1 MENSVRKREWVKTAA
16 IIFLAVLLVLTF
28 FSKTIMNASLPEV
41 AAQQAAS
48 GAINARI
55 RGSGTVEA
63 SEVYNVTIK
72 QTRKVASVLVKT
84 GQEINV
90 GDTMFVLEAE
100 DSDELKQA
108 ETDLETLQQNYDK
121 SLIEAG
127 NTASQENYDLQKAKE
142 AYNEALA
149 IYNQYSSVS
158 ATQLATQ
165 KAAADA
171 KLKELQTAKTT
182 IDNQLTKLKAEKE
195 YTDAQATVTE
205 HEATVKSLETEKET
219 LLASADIPNP
229 SARNAKAIQDEI
241 NNIKGLNEYIKNI
254 TLYESTFTTFSSL
267 CNDDKSIME
276 ECRLH
281 KESMLARIRSGGS
294 SKPSTSKG
302 DNEDYSLYA
311 YSEIDEDQ
319 QVQNYWD
326 AYDALFPFYY
336 GGTTKEHKKIST
348 GLVDLQNNLKVATIN
363 DKIDE
368 ANHAMSTA
376 QTIVGNYERS
386 IDDLTKQSDSLDAQ
400 INDQQAAV
408 DKLSS
413 AASAA
418 ETVKSTKQALEDL
431 VFKQNLGDSSSV
443 DMEASKKAI
452 ERKQAE
458 VDKLRENADEL
469 EVKSS
474 VSGTIASINA
484 SAGKS
489 IGGEE
494 QPLATINVT
503 DRGFTVKI
511 DVTNDQAKKVKTG
524 DTAELVNFW
533 GGDAVATL
541 DQITSSQTA
550 GNRTLVFT
558 LTGDIQAGQNVT
570 LSIGQKSANYDALI
584 PLSGLREDSNGK
596 FVYVL
601 ESKSSPLGSR
611 YIATRVTVQEL
622 ARDDKSAAVSG
633 ISSGDFIITT
643 SNKPVEAGKQVR
655 LADNG

>member
-127 NTASQENYDLQKAKE
+127 NTAAQENHDVQKARE

-149 IYNQYSSVS
+149 VYNQYTNVNAAQLTAAITAAENELTNLTAQSKAISEELKQLQTDKETIDADVTAQEAKVKEMEAAEDKYAELKTATDDYDADIVVYGKYYSKLLELTAEPTSSVTYDNKHVITVVS
-158 ATQLATQ
+158 IASQPIAAGYCQ
-165 KAAADA
+165 KD
-171 KLKELQTAKTT
+171 T
-182 IDNQLTKLKAEKE
+182 
-195 YTDAQATVTE
+195 
-205 HEATVKSLETEKET
+205 
-219 LLASADIPNP
+219 
-229 SARNAKAIQDEI
+229 
-241 NNIKGLNEYIKNI
+241 
-254 TLYESTFTTFSSL
+254 
-267 CNDDKSIME
+267 M
-276 ECRLH
+276 
-281 KESMLARIRSGGS
+281 
-294 SKPSTSKG
+294 
-302 DNEDYSLYA
+302 LYA
-311 YSEIDEDQ
+311 YLVEKGQTEMANDAGIIATAYKTITEDLSKLATLCTEYSRLSVVYNPTALSNARTELSNLKNNADHCANLVKSCTERASTAETAVSNKQTEID
-319 QVQNYWD
+319 
-326 AYDALFPFYY
+326 
-336 GGTTKEHKKIST
+336 K
-348 GLVDLQNNLKVATIN
+348 
-363 DKIDE
+363 
-368 ANHAMSTA
+368 
-376 QTIVGNYERS
+376 
-386 IDDLTKQSDSLDAQ
+386 LTKA
-400 INDQQAAV
+400 
-408 DKLSS
+408 SS
-413 AASAA
+413 AAD
-418 ETVKSTKQALEDL
+418 TVKSTKQALEDL

-541 DQITSSQTA
+541 DQITSSKTA

>member
-127 NTASQENYDLQKAKE
+127 NTAAQENYDVQKARE

-149 IYNQYSSVS
+149 VYNQYTNVNAAQLTAAITAAENELTNLTAQSKAISEELKQLQTDKETIDADVTAQEAKVKEMEAAEDKYAELKTATDDYDADIVVYGKYYSKLLELTAEPTSSVTYDNKHVITVVS
-158 ATQLATQ
+158 IASQPIAAGYCQ
-165 KAAADA
+165 KD
-171 KLKELQTAKTT
+171 T
-182 IDNQLTKLKAEKE
+182 
-195 YTDAQATVTE
+195 
-205 HEATVKSLETEKET
+205 
-219 LLASADIPNP
+219 
-229 SARNAKAIQDEI
+229 
-241 NNIKGLNEYIKNI
+241 
-254 TLYESTFTTFSSL
+254 
-267 CNDDKSIME
+267 M
-276 ECRLH
+276 
-281 KESMLARIRSGGS
+281 
-294 SKPSTSKG
+294 
-302 DNEDYSLYA
+302 LYA
-311 YSEIDEDQ
+311 YLVEKGQTEMANDAGIIATAYKTITEDLSKLATLCTEYSRLS
-319 QVQNYWD
+319 VVYNPT
-326 AYDALFPFYY
+326 ALSNAR
-336 GGTTKEHKKIST
+336 TELS
-348 GLVDLQNNLKVATIN
+348 NLKNNA
-363 DKIDE
+363 DHC
-368 ANHAMSTA
+368 ANLVKSCT
-376 QTIVGNYERS
+376 ER
-386 IDDLTKQSDSLDAQ
+386 
-400 INDQQAAV
+400 
-408 DKLSS
+408 
-413 AASAA
+413 ASAA
-418 ETVKSTKQALEDL
+418 ETAVSNKQTEIDKLTKASSAADTVKSTKQALEDL

-484 SAGKS
+484 LAGKS

>member
-84 GQEINV
+84 GQEINA

-127 NTASQENYDLQKAKE
+127 NTAAQENYDVQKARE

-149 IYNQYSSVS
+149 VYNQYTNVNAAQLTAAITAAENELTNLTAQSKAISEELKQLQTDKETIDADVTAQEAKVKEMEAAEDKYAELKTATDDYDADIVVYGKYYSKLLELTAEPTSSVTYDNKHVITVVS
-158 ATQLATQ
+158 IASQPIAAGYCQ
-165 KAAADA
+165 KD
-171 KLKELQTAKTT
+171 T
-182 IDNQLTKLKAEKE
+182 
-195 YTDAQATVTE
+195 
-205 HEATVKSLETEKET
+205 
-219 LLASADIPNP
+219 
-229 SARNAKAIQDEI
+229 
-241 NNIKGLNEYIKNI
+241 
-254 TLYESTFTTFSSL
+254 
-267 CNDDKSIME
+267 M
-276 ECRLH
+276 
-281 KESMLARIRSGGS
+281 
-294 SKPSTSKG
+294 
-302 DNEDYSLYA
+302 LYA
-311 YSEIDEDQ
+311 YLVEKGQTEMANDAGIIATAYKTITEDLSKLATLCTEYSRLS
-319 QVQNYWD
+319 VVYNPT
-326 AYDALFPFYY
+326 ALSNAR
-336 GGTTKEHKKIST
+336 TELS
-348 GLVDLQNNLKVATIN
+348 NLKNNA
-363 DKIDE
+363 DHC
-368 ANHAMSTA
+368 ANLVKSCT
-376 QTIVGNYERS
+376 ER
-386 IDDLTKQSDSLDAQ
+386 
-400 INDQQAAV
+400 
-408 DKLSS
+408 
-413 AASAA
+413 ASAA
-418 ETVKSTKQALEDL
+418 ETAVSNKQTEIDKLTKASSAADTVKSTKQALEDL

>member
-127 NTASQENYDLQKAKE
+127 NTAAQENYDVQKARD

-149 IYNQYSSVS
+149 IYRQYSTMDAS
-158 ATQLATQ
+158 QLATQ

-182 IDNQLTKLKAEKE
+182 IDNQLTKLKADEK
-195 YTDAQATVTE
+195 YTAAQATITE
-205 HEATVKSLETEKET
+205 QEATIKTLEAEKEKLLET
-219 LLASADIPNP
+219 LPASYKDC
-229 SARNAKAIQDEI
+229 RNASQYQTLINDTLKDE
-241 NNIKGLNEYIKNI
+241 NYIRNLARYEKN
-254 TLYESTFTTFSSL
+254 FATFSSL
-267 CNDDKSIME
+267 CDIDYAIMK
-276 ECRLH
+276 ECYENI
-281 KESMLARIRSGGS
+281 ESMRRRIEGGTVKTPVDEGGKPIYALTTDETAEIYKEAFKALA
-294 SKPSTSKG
+294 
-302 DNEDYSLYA
+302 
-311 YSEIDEDQ
+311 
-319 QVQNYWD
+319 
-326 AYDALFPFYY
+326 PFYY
-336 GGTTKEHKKIST
+336 GYPKDPADGLLNWQDQLKI
-348 GLVDLQNNLKVATIN
+348 ATVN
-363 DKIDE
+363 DKIAD
-368 ANHAMSTA
+368 ANDAINNPTNGA
-376 QTIVGNYERS
+376 KTIVGNYERS

-418 ETVKSTKQALEDL
+418 ETVKSTKQALEDII
-431 VFKQNLGDSSSV
+431 FKQNLGDSSSV
-443 DMEASKKAI
+443 DMEAAKKAI
-452 ERKQAE
+452 ERKQEE
-458 VDKLRENADEL
+458 VAKLRENADEL

-558 LTGDIQAGQNVT
+558 LTGDVQAGQNVT

>member
-72 QTRKVASVLVKT
+72 QTRKVSSVLVKT

-127 NTASQENYDLQKAKE
+127 NTAAQENYDVQKARE

-149 IYNQYSSVS
+149 VYNQYTNVNAAQLTAAITAAENELTNLTAQSKAISEELKQLQTDKETIDADVTAQEAKVKEMEAAEDKYAELKTATDDYDADIVVYGKYYSKLLELTAEPTSSVTYDNKHVITVVS
-158 ATQLATQ
+158 IASQPIAAGYCQ
-165 KAAADA
+165 KD
-171 KLKELQTAKTT
+171 T
-182 IDNQLTKLKAEKE
+182 
-195 YTDAQATVTE
+195 
-205 HEATVKSLETEKET
+205 
-219 LLASADIPNP
+219 
-229 SARNAKAIQDEI
+229 
-241 NNIKGLNEYIKNI
+241 
-254 TLYESTFTTFSSL
+254 
-267 CNDDKSIME
+267 M
-276 ECRLH
+276 
-281 KESMLARIRSGGS
+281 
-294 SKPSTSKG
+294 
-302 DNEDYSLYA
+302 LYA
-311 YSEIDEDQ
+311 YLVEKGQTEMANDAGIIATAYKTITEDLSKLATLCTEYSRLS
-319 QVQNYWD
+319 VVYNPT
-326 AYDALFPFYY
+326 ALSNAR
-336 GGTTKEHKKIST
+336 TELS
-348 GLVDLQNNLKVATIN
+348 NLKNNA
-363 DKIDE
+363 E
-368 ANHAMSTA
+368 HCANLVKSCT
-376 QTIVGNYERS
+376 ER
-386 IDDLTKQSDSLDAQ
+386 
-400 INDQQAAV
+400 
-408 DKLSS
+408 
-413 AASAA
+413 ASAA
-418 ETVKSTKQALEDL
+418 ETAVSNKQTEIDKLTKASSAADTVKSTKQALEDL
-431 VFKQNLGDSSSV
+431 IFKQNLGDSSSV

>member
-127 NTASQENYDLQKAKE
+127 NTAAQENYDVQKARE

-149 IYNQYSSVS
+149 VYNQYTNVNAAQLTAAITAAENELTNLTAQSKAISEELKQLQTDKETIDADVTAQEAKVKEMEAAEDKYAELKTATDDYDADIVVYGKYYSKLLELTAEPTSSVTYDNKHVITVVS
-158 ATQLATQ
+158 IASQPIAAGYCQ
-165 KAAADA
+165 KD
-171 KLKELQTAKTT
+171 T
-182 IDNQLTKLKAEKE
+182 
-195 YTDAQATVTE
+195 
-205 HEATVKSLETEKET
+205 
-219 LLASADIPNP
+219 
-229 SARNAKAIQDEI
+229 
-241 NNIKGLNEYIKNI
+241 
-254 TLYESTFTTFSSL
+254 
-267 CNDDKSIME
+267 M
-276 ECRLH
+276 
-281 KESMLARIRSGGS
+281 
-294 SKPSTSKG
+294 
-302 DNEDYSLYA
+302 LYA
-311 YSEIDEDQ
+311 YLVEKGQTEMANDAGIIATAYKTITEDLSKLATLCTEYSRLSVVYNPTALSNARTELSNLKNNADHCANLVKSCTERASTAETAVSNKQTEID
-319 QVQNYWD
+319 
-326 AYDALFPFYY
+326 
-336 GGTTKEHKKIST
+336 K
-348 GLVDLQNNLKVATIN
+348 
-363 DKIDE
+363 
-368 ANHAMSTA
+368 
-376 QTIVGNYERS
+376 
-386 IDDLTKQSDSLDAQ
+386 LTKA
-400 INDQQAAV
+400 
-408 DKLSS
+408 SS
-413 AASAA
+413 AAD
-418 ETVKSTKQALEDL
+418 TVKSTKQALEDL

>member
-127 NTASQENYDLQKAKE
+127 NTAAQENYDVQKARE

-149 IYNQYSSVS
+149 VYNQYTNVNAAQLTAAITAAENELTNLTAQSKAISEELKQLQTDKENIDADVTAQEAKVKEMEAAEDKYAELKTATDDYDADIVVYGKYYSKLLELTAEPTSSVTYDNKHVITVVS
-158 ATQLATQ
+158 IASQPIAAGYCQ
-165 KAAADA
+165 KD
-171 KLKELQTAKTT
+171 T
-182 IDNQLTKLKAEKE
+182 
-195 YTDAQATVTE
+195 
-205 HEATVKSLETEKET
+205 
-219 LLASADIPNP
+219 
-229 SARNAKAIQDEI
+229 
-241 NNIKGLNEYIKNI
+241 
-254 TLYESTFTTFSSL
+254 
-267 CNDDKSIME
+267 M
-276 ECRLH
+276 
-281 KESMLARIRSGGS
+281 
-294 SKPSTSKG
+294 
-302 DNEDYSLYA
+302 LYA
-311 YSEIDEDQ
+311 YLVEKGQTEMANDAGIIATAYKTITEDLSKLGTLCTEYSRLS
-319 QVQNYWD
+319 VVYNPT
-326 AYDALFPFYY
+326 ALSNAR
-336 GGTTKEHKKIST
+336 TELS
-348 GLVDLQNNLKVATIN
+348 NLKNNA
-363 DKIDE
+363 DHC
-368 ANHAMSTA
+368 ANLVKSCT
-376 QTIVGNYERS
+376 ER
-386 IDDLTKQSDSLDAQ
+386 
-400 INDQQAAV
+400 
-408 DKLSS
+408 
-413 AASAA
+413 ASAA
-418 ETVKSTKQALEDL
+418 ETAVSNKQTEIDKLTKASSAADTVKSTKQALEDL

-541 DQITSSQTA
+541 DQITSSKTA